1 MADPQTGA
9 DPQAGARDR
18 HERERPRGLGLV
30 VAVSSIV
37 LLALLVLAP
46 LAVVLVEAFA
56 EGFATFAEA
65 VTDEDTVSALGLTLL
80 VVAIV
85 VPFHTVFGV
94 AAAWLLTRQDFRGKA
109 LLGTLIDLPFTVS
122 PVVSGLLF
130 VLLFGARGWLGPWL
144 RDHELR
150 IVYAVPGVVLAT
162 LFVTLPFVV
171 RELVPTME
179 AIGRDEE
186 EAAASLGAS
195 GWQILWRVTLP
206 RVRWALF
213 YGCVLCGARAA
224 GEFGAVSVV
233 SGHVRGET
241 NTLPLH
247 VEILWGEYHTAAAFS
262 VAAMLAAS
270 GLVTLVLRG
279 LLERRVRA
287 SKARATSAAEAS
299 AALALEASIS
309 QTPTTGA
316 LT

>member
-1 MADPQTGA
+1 MAD
-9 DPQAGARDR
+9 ARHDGL
-18 HERERPRGLGLV
+18 RERPRGAGWA
-30 VAVSSIV
+30 VAITSLC

-46 LAVVLVEAFA
+46 LVVVLVEAFA
-56 EGFATFAEA
+56 EGAGTFLDAI
-65 VTDEDTVSALGLTLL
+65 TDEDTVSALGLTLL

-144 RDHELR
+144 RDHDVR
-150 IVYAVPGVVLAT
+150 VVYAVPGVVIAT

-241 NTLPLH
+241 STLPLH
-247 VEILWGEYHTAAAFS
+247 VEILWGEYHTAAAFA
-262 VAAMLAAS
+262 VASMLAAS

-287 SKARATSAAEAS
+287 SKARSSSAAQAS
-299 AALALEASIS
+299 AALALETSIS
-309 QTPTTGA
+309 SVPSKGA
-316 LT
+316 LS

>member
-1 MADPQTGA
+1 MAEPRRDGA
-9 DPQAGARDR
+9 
-18 HERERPRGLGLV
+18 RERPAGAGLA
-30 VAVSSIV
+30 VAIVSLA

-46 LAVVLVEAFA
+46 LVVVLVEAFA
-56 EGFATFAEA
+56 EGTATFVEA
-65 VTDEDTVSALGLTLL
+65 VTDEATVSALLLTLL

-85 VPFHTVFGV
+85 VPFHTVFGI
-94 AAAWLLTRQDFRGKA
+94 AAAWLLTRHDFRGKA

-130 VLLFGARGWLGPWL
+130 VLLFGARGWLGPLL
-144 RDHELR
+144 REHDVR

-195 GWQILWRVTLP
+195 GWEILWRVTLP

-262 VAAMLAAS
+262 VASILAAS
-270 GLVTLVLRG
+270 SLVTLLLRG

-287 SKARATSAAEAS
+287 SRRSASVAAEAS
-299 AALALEASIS
+299 AALELVR
-309 QTPTTGA
+309 PTSDGKGA
-316 LT
+316 HA

>member
-1 MADPQTGA
+1 MSAEAQSL
-9 DPQAGARDR
+9 
-18 HERERPRGLGLV
+18 REKPRGLALAIALTSLAGLT
-30 VAVSSIV
+30 
-37 LLALLVLAP
+37 LLVFAP
-46 LAVVLVEAFA
+46 LAVVLWEAFA
-56 EGFATFAEA
+56 DGIATFAAA
-65 VTDEDTVSALGLTLL
+65 VTDEDTLSALFLTVL

-85 VPFHTVFGV
+85 VPFQTVFGV

-109 LLGTLIDLPFTVS
+109 ALGTLIDLPFTVS

-130 VLLFGARGWLGPWL
+130 VLLFGARGWFGPWL
-144 RDHELR
+144 RDHDIR
-150 IVYAVPGVVLAT
+150 VIFAVPGVVLAT
-162 LFVTLPFVV
+162 MFVTLPFVV

-213 YGCVLCGARAA
+213 YGCMLCGARAA

-262 VAAMLAAS
+262 VASMLAAS
-270 GLVTLVLRG
+270 GLITLVLRG
-279 LLERRVRA
+279 FLERRVRQI
-287 SKARATSAAEAS
+287 RN
-299 AALALEASIS
+299 
-309 QTPTTGA
+309 PVGA
-316 LT
+316 KR

>member
-1 MADPQTGA
+1 MATDAPS
-9 DPQAGARDR
+9 
-18 HERERPRGLGLV
+18 REKPRGLALGIAMTSLAGL
-30 VAVSSIV
+30 AV
-37 LLALLVLAP
+37 LVFAP
-46 LAVVLVEAFA
+46 LAVVLLEAFA
-56 EGFATFAEA
+56 EGVGTFAAA
-65 VTDEDTVSALGLTLL
+65 VTDDDTLSALGLTLL
-80 VVAIV
+80 VVGIV
-85 VPFHTVFGV
+85 VPFQTVFGV

-109 LLGTLIDLPFTVS
+109 ALGTLIDLPFTVS

-130 VLLFGARGWLGPWL
+130 VLLFGARGWFGPWL
-144 RDHELR
+144 REHDVR
-150 IVYAVPGVVLAT
+150 VIFAVPGVVLAT
-162 LFVTLPFVV
+162 VFVTLPFVV

-262 VAAMLAAS
+262 VASMLAAS
-270 GLVTLVLRG
+270 GLITLVLRG
-279 LLERRVRA
+279 FLERRVRQIRQG
-287 SKARATSAAEAS
+287 KTSG
-299 AALALEASIS
+299 
-309 QTPTTGA
+309 TGA
-316 LT
+316 KA

>member
-1 MADPQTGA
+1 MGNHFARSRVTSL
-9 DPQAGARDR
+9 AG
-18 HERERPRGLGLV
+18 
-30 VAVSSIV
+30 
-37 LLALLVLAP
+37 LALLVFAP
-46 LAVVLVEAFA
+46 LAVVLWEAFA
-56 EGFATFAEA
+56 DGIATFAAA
-65 VTDEDTVSALGLTLL
+65 VTDEDTLSALFLTVL

-85 VPFHTVFGV
+85 VPFQTVFGV

-109 LLGTLIDLPFTVS
+109 ALGTLIDLPFTVS

-130 VLLFGARGWLGPWL
+130 VLLFGARGWFGPWL
-144 RDHELR
+144 RDHDIR
-150 IVYAVPGVVLAT
+150 VIFAVPGVVLAT
-162 LFVTLPFVV
+162 IFVTLPFIV

-213 YGCVLCGARAA
+213 YGCMLCGARAA

-262 VAAMLAAS
+262 VASMLAAS
-270 GLVTLVLRG
+270 GLITLVLRG
-279 LLERRVRA
+279 FLELRVRQIRNGNGNP
-287 SKARATSAAEAS
+287 S
-299 AALALEASIS
+299 
-309 QTPTTGA
+309 GA
-316 LT
+316 KR

>member
-1 MADPQTGA
+1 MAD
-9 DPQAGARDR
+9 ARHDGL
-18 HERERPRGLGLV
+18 RERPRGAGWA
-30 VAVSSIV
+30 VAITSLC

-56 EGFATFAEA
+56 EGAGTFLDAIA
-65 VTDEDTVSALGLTLL
+65 DEDTVSALGLTLL

-144 RDHELR
+144 RDHDVR
-150 IVYAVPGVVLAT
+150 VVYAVPGVVIAT

-241 NTLPLH
+241 STLPLH
-247 VEILWGEYHTAAAFS
+247 VEILWGEYHTAAAFA
-262 VAAMLAAS
+262 VASMLAAS

-287 SKARATSAAEAS
+287 SKARSSSAAHAS
-299 AALALEASIS
+299 AALALETSIS
-309 QTPTTGA
+309 SVPSKGA
-316 LT
+316 LS

>member
-1 MADPQTGA
+1 MAES
-9 DPQAGARDR
+9 RDQ
-18 HERERPRGLGLV
+18 HARERPHGLGLA
-30 VAVSSIV
+30 VAITSIA
-37 LLALLVLAP
+37 LLCLLVLAP
-46 LAVVLVEAFA
+46 LAIVLVE
-56 EGFATFAEA
+56 GFADGVGTFLEA
-65 VTDEDTVSALGLTLL
+65 VTDEETVSALVLTLT

-85 VPFHTVFGV
+85 VPFHTVFGI

-144 RDHELR
+144 RDHEIR

-186 EAAASLGAS
+186 EAAASLGAG

-262 VAAMLAAS
+262 VATMLAAS
-270 GLVTLVLRG
+270 GLVTLVLRSF
-279 LLERRVRA
+279 LERRVRA
-287 SKARATSAAEAS
+287 SKRAAS
-299 AALALEASIS
+299 AAADASAAVALGED
-309 QTPTTGA
+309 TPMKGA
-316 LT
+316 LS

>member
-1 MADPQTGA
+1 MAELA
-9 DPQAGARDR
+9 DARDR
-18 HERERPRGLGLV
+18 HVRERPRGLGLV
-30 VAVSSIV
+30 VAFTSI
-37 LLALLVLAP
+37 ALLSLIVLAP
-46 LAVVLVEAFA
+46 LAIVVVEAFA
-56 EGFATFAEA
+56 DGIGTFVEA
-65 VTDEDTVSALGLTLL
+65 VTDEETASALGLTVL

-144 RDHELR
+144 REHELR
-150 IVYAVPGVVLAT
+150 VVYAVPGVVLAT

-279 LLERRVRA
+279 FLERRVRA
-287 SKARATSAAEAS
+287 SKVRASAVAEAS
-299 AALALEASIS
+299 AAVALAPSLSSI
-309 QTPTTGA
+309 PTKGA
-316 LT
+316 LS

>member
-1 MADPQTGA
+1 MAA
-9 DPQAGARDR
+9 EAHAL
-18 HERERPRGLGLV
+18 REKPRGLALAIALTSLAGLT
-30 VAVSSIV
+30 
-37 LLALLVLAP
+37 LLVFAP
-46 LAVVLVEAFA
+46 LAVVLWEAFA
-56 EGFATFAEA
+56 DGIATFAAA
-65 VTDEDTVSALGLTLL
+65 VTDEDTLSALFLTVL

-85 VPFHTVFGV
+85 VPFQTVFGV

-109 LLGTLIDLPFTVS
+109 ALGTLIDLPFTVS

-130 VLLFGARGWLGPWL
+130 VLLFGARGWFGPWL
-144 RDHELR
+144 RDHDIR
-150 IVYAVPGVVLAT
+150 VIFAVPGVVLAT
-162 LFVTLPFVV
+162 VFVTLPFIV

-213 YGCVLCGARAA
+213 YGCMLCGARAA

-262 VAAMLAAS
+262 VASMLAAS
-270 GLVTLVLRG
+270 GLITLVLRG
-279 LLERRVRA
+279 FLERRVR
-287 SKARATSAAEAS
+287 
-299 AALALEASIS
+299 
-309 QTPTTGA
+309 QTRNPSGA
-316 LT
+316 KR